1 MMAMFIFRYAVGV
14 VLRVNTMHFSLR
26 AYSLGAVL
34 PLLFSSP
41 LSVAAGDSAT
51 NLDTIIVT
59 ANRVARTVNDSLA
72 SVTVITEDDITNQQ
86 AFSLQE
92 LLQARAGFQLV
103 NNGGVGKT
111 TSLFLR
117 GTESDHVLVLVDG
130 VKINSASTGTPPL
143 ELIPLEMIERIE
155 VVRGSRTSL
164 YGSDAIGGVIQI
176 FTKKAKAG
184 EAAKPTLSLTAGSD
198 KTQGITAGIRGGFT
212 KGWYSLQ
219 LKKENTDG
227 FNSCTGSST
236 AFAGCFTEEPDRDA
250 YKNTSASFRV
260 GYQLSNSS
268 TLSAQFLRTDNE
280 VEFDGAPPFAPNESE
295 SLVQSY
301 GITLSS
307 ELTDRADIIFSAGHS
322 DNKNKNFQSSVF
334 FSRFDTKRDTYSL
347 QSNIDITD
355 NQLITL
361 GVDYQNDNVETTSY
375 TVDARSNTGFF
386 AEYQA
391 NIAKQSITLSLRED
405 DNEQFGNKTT
415 GNLAIGHA
423 INKNLKAIAS
433 YGTAFKAPTF
443 NELFFPFFGSPTLKP
458 ENSNSI
464 EIGLRGQQAWG
475 NWSTTLYRTKIDN
488 LIVFDS
494 TTNLANNINK
504 AEINGF
510 ELIANTRLQHWDLS
524 ANLTLLET
532 EDQSNGANQ
541 GNKLARRPDK
551 SLRLNLDRD
560 FGTFRLGSSIIAES
574 DRFDNAANSRRVSG
588 YATADLRLSY
598 QLNQALTLQAKIG
611 NLFDKTYET
620 ASFYPQ
626 NDRNYMFTI
635 RYAPK

>member
-1 MMAMFIFRYAVGV
+1 MTTFICHYAVGV
-14 VLRVNTMHFSLR
+14 VFLRVYSMHFPIR
-26 AYSLGAVL
+26 AYSLGMAL
-34 PLLFSSP
+34 PLLFSAPIS
-41 LSVAAGDSAT
+41 LAADDSAT
-51 NLDTIIVT
+51 SLDTVIVT

-72 SVTVITEDDITNQQ
+72 SVTVITADDIISQQ
-86 AFSLQE
+86 ASSLQN

-103 NNGGVGKT
+103 NNGGAGKT

-117 GTESDHVLVLVDG
+117 GSESDHVLVLVDG
-130 VKINSASTGTPPL
+130 VKINSATTGTSPLELMPL
-143 ELIPLEMIERIE
+143 ELIERIE
-155 VVRGSRTSL
+155 IVRGPRTSL

-184 EAAKPTLSLTAGSD
+184 EKAKPTLSLKVGSD
-198 KTQGITAGIRGGFT
+198 NTQGITAGVRGGFN

-219 LKKENTDG
+219 LQKENTDG

-260 GYQLSNSS
+260 GYQLSN
-268 TLSAQFLRTDNE
+268 TTLLSAQFLRTDNE
-280 VEFDGAPPFAPNESE
+280 TEFDGAAPFAPNESE

-307 ELTDRADIIFSAGHS
+307 ELTDRADIVFSAGHN
-322 DNKNKNFQSSVF
+322 DNKNKNFQSGTF
-334 FSRFDTKRDTYSL
+334 FSRFNTKRDTYSL
-347 QSNIDITD
+347 QSNIGITD
-355 NQLITL
+355 NQLMTL
-361 GVDYQNDNVETTSY
+361 GVDYQNDKVDTTSY
-375 TVDARSNTGFF
+375 NVDARSNTGYF

-391 NIAKQSITLSLRED
+391 NIARQSITLGLRDD
-405 DNEQFGNKTT
+405 DNEQFGHKTT
-415 GNLAIGHA
+415 GNIAIGHA
-423 INKNLKAIAS
+423 LNSNLKAIAS

-458 ENSNSI
+458 EGSNSI

-488 LIVFDS
+488 LIVYDPS
-494 TTNLANNINK
+494 TQLANNVEK
-504 AEINGF
+504 SEVNGF
-510 ELIANTRLQHWDLS
+510 ELIANTRIQHWNLS
-524 ANLTLLET
+524 SNLTLLDT
-532 EDQSNGANQ
+532 EDQSNGLNN
-541 GNKLARRPDK
+541 GNKLARRADK

-560 FGTFRLGSSIIAES
+560 FGKFSLGSSIIAES
-574 DRFDNAANSRRVSG
+574 DRFDDPANNRRVSG
-588 YATADLRLSY
+588 YATADLRVGY
-598 QLNQALTLQAKIG
+598 RFNKALTLQAKIG

-620 ASFYPQ
+620 ISFYPQ
-626 NDRNYMFTI
+626 NDRNYMLTL